1 MSTGEQW
8 NDHRMEGVIGN
19 LLRTGVI
26 LSAALVAAGG
36 SVYLARHG
44 GERVDRGIFRGEPAD
59 LRSMGGI
66 LHDAFALHGR
76 GIIQLGLLVLI
87 ATPVARV
94 AFSVFAFLREGDRLY
109 VAVTLVVL
117 AVLLYSL
124 GLGTV

>member
-44 GERVDRGIFRGEPAD
+44 GERVDRGFFEENLPTCGAWAASCMM
-59 LRSMGGI
+59 RSPCT
-66 LHDAFALHGR
+66 DAGSFNWGYW
-76 GIIQLGLLVLI
+76 
-87 ATPVARV
+87 
-94 AFSVFAFLREGDRLY
+94 F
-109 VAVTLVVL
+109 
-117 AVLLYSL
+117 
-124 GLGTV
+124 